1 MPPPSPDEGARNR
14 GHATGSAPESWL
26 PARSGFGTVRHPL
39 ILWSLLVF
47 GLAATALGGW
57 LLFRA
62 REDAGGEAALPL
74 TQTTGVV
81 PAADFTLT
89 SVDGR
94 SLRLSDL
101 RGQIVLLNFW
111 ATWCPP
117 CRAELPDLEAIYRQD
132 GVPHGLT
139 VVGVDVEESAGLTQ
153 AFAKQYGVTFPLLP
167 DPDGKVSDH
176 LYAVRALPTSFLI
189 DRAGNVRYT
198 WVGEQTWAGI
208 ESRLARLW

>member
-1 MPPPSPDEGARNR
+1 
-14 GHATGSAPESWL
+14 
-26 PARSGFGTVRHPL
+26 
-39 ILWSLLVF
+39 LLAI

-57 LLFRA
+57 LWFRA
-62 REDAGGEAALPL
+62 REDAEDEVAMPL
-74 TQTTGVV
+74 TQMAGVV

-89 SVDGR
+89 GVDGR
-94 SLRLSDL
+94 QLRLSDL
-101 RGQIVLLNFW
+101 RGQVVLLNFW

-117 CRAELPDLEAIYRQD
+117 CRAELPDLEAIYRED
-132 GVPHGLT
+132 GVSHSLT
-139 VVGVDVEESAGLTQ
+139 VVGVDVEENAGLTQ
-153 AFAKQYGVTFPLLP
+153 AFAKQYDVTFPLLP

-198 WVGEQTWAGI
+198 WVGEETRADI